1 MRIFDKAA
9 AIRSQ
14 IASIA
19 SVWRL
24 IWDSTRYWT
33 VLWLGVLVVLGVLP
47 LATVGL
53 TKALVDSLIGNLKS
67 GLTAANVRPVL
78 IFGAL
83 MVAAALLTE
92 VLQSILEWVR
102 TQQGELV
109 RDRISSMVHCK
120 SVEVDLEFYESPE
133 YYDRLYRARDDAQ
146 NRPLTLLENL
156 GSLIQNG
163 ITLLVFAVAAATYGP
178 WLLAAILASMIP
190 AAFIVVRYNWLN
202 HKWWERTTT
211 QRRWADYYDQKFT
224 TAASAPEMRMFRLGS
239 YFQNQFQKIRDQL
252 RKERLDIVRQQTIAR
267 LVATFATL
275 AIVGAAVGLIGWR
288 SLHGKAT
295 FGDLALSYQ
304 VFLGGQGLMRLFTA
318 SLGQVYTNSL
328 FLASL
333 FQFLAMRPKV
343 VDPARPV
350 PAPARLLQGIR
361 FHNVTFR
368 YPASDRLALRN
379 LNLEIPAGKI
389 VAIVGKNG
397 AGKSTLVKLLSR
409 FYDPESGSIT
419 FDGIDIRDMALQDLR
434 ARLSILFQLPVSYD
448 ASVADN
454 IRYGDLERAP
464 LLQELIAAAEGAGAD
479 EFIHRLPAAYE
490 TRLGKSFE
498 NGNELSAGQWQR
510 IAMAR
515 AFLRLSPLVL
525 LDEPTSFMD
534 SWAEVDWFDHL
545 RTLCR
550 GRTAMIIT
558 HRFTIA
564 MRADVI
570 HLMDEGELVESGT
583 HAELLA
589 GNGLYARSW
598 QDQMRAAVDQDVE
611 VSAASFA
618 D

>member
-1 MRIFDKAA
+1 MTIFQRTG

-14 IASIA
+14 IRSIV

-24 IWDSTRYWT
+24 IWESTRYWT
-33 VLWLGVLVVLGVLP
+33 ILWLAVLMLLGVLP

-53 TKALVDSLIGNLKS
+53 TKALVDSFIGHLKA
-67 GLTAANVRPVL
+67 GIRVQDVHPILL
-78 IFGAL
+78 FGGL

-92 VLQSILEWVR
+92 VLQSVLEWVR
-102 TQQGELV
+102 THQGELV
-109 RDRISSMVHCK
+109 RDRISSLVHAK

-133 YYDRLYRARDDAQ
+133 YYDRLHRARDDAQ

-163 ITLLVFAVAAATYGP
+163 ITLLFFAVVAAAYGP
-178 WLLAAILASMIP
+178 WLLLAIVASMVP
-190 AAFIVVRYNWLN
+190 AAFIVIRYNWLN
-202 HKWWERTTT
+202 HQWWERTTT

-224 TAASAPEMRMFRLGS
+224 SVAAAPEMRIFRLGH
-239 YFQNQFQKIRDQL
+239 YFQSEFQKIRDVL
-252 RKERLDIVRQQTIAR
+252 RNDRLDIIRRQTVAR
-267 LVATFATL
+267 LAATFTTL
-275 AIVGAAVGLIGWR
+275 AVVTSAVGLIGWR
-288 SLHGKAT
+288 SLHGSAT

-328 FLASL
+328 FLGSL
-333 FQFLAMRPKV
+333 FQFLAMEPRV
-343 VDPARPV
+343 VDSPRPV
-350 PAPARLLQGIR
+350 PAPPSRMPRIR
-361 FHNVTFR
+361 FQHVTFR
-368 YPASDRLALRN
+368 YPGSDCVALRN
-379 LNLEIPAGKI
+379 LTLEIPAGKI

-409 FYDPESGSIT
+409 FYDPEHGAIT
-419 FDGIDIRDMALQDLR
+419 FDGIDIRDIALRDLR
-434 ARLSILFQLPVSYD
+434 ACLSILFQLPVSYD

-454 IRYGDLERAP
+454 IRFGDLERNP
-464 LLQELIAAAEGAGAD
+464 DLQDLAAAASSAGAG
-479 EFIHRLPAAYE
+479 EFISRLPGGYDAL
-490 TRLGKSFE
+490 LGKSFD
-498 NGNELSAGQWQR
+498 NGHELSAGQWQR

-534 SWAEVDWFDHL
+534 SWAEVDWFERL
-545 RTLCR
+545 RDLCHR
-550 GRTAMIIT
+550 RTAMIIT

-564 MRADVI
+564 MRADLI

-583 HAELLA
+583 HYELLA
-589 GNGLYARSW
+589 ANGLYAQSW
-598 QDQMRAAVDQDVE
+598 RDQMRAAADQEVE
-611 VSAASFA
+611 VSTASFA